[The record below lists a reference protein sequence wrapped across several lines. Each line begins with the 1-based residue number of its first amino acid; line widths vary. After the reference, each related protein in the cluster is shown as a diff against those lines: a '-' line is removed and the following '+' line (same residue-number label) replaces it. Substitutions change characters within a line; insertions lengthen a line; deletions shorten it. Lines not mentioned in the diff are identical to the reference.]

1 MTSAQLE
8 GLYFAAEC
16 PYSHLENTTNRV
28 YAEMPSDPDQ
38 LDSFMCG
45 PHNRKGLLCGRCIDG
60 YGPAVYSLDRKC
72 VNCSQLSTASAS
84 SVYILLELIPIT
96 VMFVCVMLFHLD
108 ITAGPLLGYVIFCQ
122 VYAYSVER
130 NVYITSYIFMNSS
143 VPLKMLLYCS
153 LALSGIWNL
162 KFAWILIPPFCISS
176 ALTGIHIELLGLVSP
191 IVLIVLFI
199 VTCIS
204 IDLHRRDNRIIKAMW
219 RLFRFFLTKIK
230 IKSVS
235 GDSVIHSFASFVL
248 LSAYTLNYVMITTFT
263 YNPVFYN
270 DGTFYNY
277 LVFFDPTIKWLSH
290 EHIIYISIT
299 VIPFI
304 VLVII
309 PSVLLCAYPTRLY
322 CFLSRLLSARKR
334 LAIKAFVEALHN
346 CFKDGLNG
354 TRDYRQLAG
363 LSILVGI
370 IYPLIDYYFWKIAA
384 INYSFSVTS
393 GFTLTIVS
401 LFLSYARPCKSVLA
415 NLSLSYHIM
424 VMGMLSIAV
433 SLWKKDLSTKT
444 ETLKVLFIITP
455 VISHV
460 LVISWAGYTIT
471 CQILSRIGHQGI
483 VE

>member
-1 MTSAQLE
+1 M
-8 GLYFAAEC
+8 
-16 PYSHLENTTNRV
+16 
-28 YAEMPSDPDQ
+28 
-38 LDSFMCG
+38 
-45 PHNRKGLLCGRCIDG
+45 
-60 YGPAVYSLDRKC
+60 AV
-72 VNCSQLSTASAS
+72 
-84 SVYILLELIPIT
+84 
-96 VMFVCVMLFHLD
+96 
-108 ITAGPLLGYVIFCQ
+108 LLGQ
-122 VYAYSVER
+122 
-130 NVYITSYIFMNSS
+130 
-143 VPLKMLLYCS
+143 
-153 LALSGIWNL
+153 
-162 KFAWILIPPFCISS
+162 PF
-176 ALTGIHIELLGLVSP
+176 EYYYYY
-191 IVLIVLFI
+191 VLFI
-199 VTCIS
+199 VMCIS
-204 IDLHRRDNRIIKAMW
+204 IDLHRRDNSFIKAMW
-219 RLFRFFLTKIK
+219 RLFRFLLNKIK

-248 LSAYTLNYVMITTFT
+248 LSAYTLNYVMSAIVI
-263 YNPVFYN
+263 NDPVSYN

-299 VIPFI
+299 AIPFI

-384 INYSFSVTS
+384 IRYSLS

-401 LFLSYARPCKSVLA
+401 LFISYARPCKSVLA

-433 SLWKKDLSTKT
+433 SLWKNDLSTGT

-455 VISHV
+455 IISCPC
-460 LVISWAGYTIT
+460 Y
-471 CQILSRIGHQGI
+471 
-483 VE
+483 